1 MIKIYSYS
9 ACGTCRKALKWLND
23 HGLKYELIEILTNPP
38 SREVL
43 EEAISQYAS
52 KKPLFNTSGASYRN
66 IGAEKIKA
74 MNNQE
79 GLNLLASDSKLIKR
93 PVLITDQGI
102 ILIGFKK
109 ELWEEKLMQ

>member
-1 MIKIYSYS
+1 MLKELLSMIKIYSYS

-38 SREVL
+38 SRDVL

-74 MNNQE
+74 
-79 GLNLLASDSKLIKR
+79 
-93 PVLITDQGI
+93 
-102 ILIGFKK
+102 ILIREIKHFSSIDIGGIRTISFTIN
-109 ELWEEKLMQ
+109 L